1 MKSLIIYIQETI
13 NQQNELIQEAF
24 IDNVFGSFKKNN
36 NIMQR
41 LNKAKN
47 NLESIAKSTTGTYK
61 SVGQDGIKAW
71 IGDIAYL
78 ISNDDKCKMKWN
90 KGVFKA
96 MSQMNDKSKK
106 EIIQNM
112 YNDQGSGYKD
122 IYDLINLLKDK
133 LSSQYKW
140 SKLDQTIY
148 VNDNEES
155 EDELN
160 YDLFIDTLQI
170 IAVQIKNQK

>member
-1 MKSLIIYIQETI
+1 MKSLQEYIIENY
-13 NQQNELIQEAF
+13 QQIIKEAF
-24 IDNVFGSFKKNN
+24 IDNVFGSFKKNID
-36 NIMQR
+36 IMTR

-47 NLESIAKSTTGTYK
+47 KLVDVAKSTQGTYK

-78 ISNDDKCKMKWN
+78 LSNDDKCKQKWE

-106 EIIQNM
+106 EIIQNL

-122 IYDLINLLKDK
+122 IYDLITMLTDK

-140 SKLDQTIY
+140 NKMDQTVY
-148 VNDNEES
+148 QNDNEEA
-155 EDELN
+155 EDETN
-160 YDLFIDTLQI
+160 YDLFVDTLQV
-170 IAVQIKNQK
+170 IAIQLKNQK